1 MKMQRSIR
9 CLLAAMLILAMALSG
24 CGGGGKTSGGSGNT
38 PKSGNSSGNAG
49 GNSGGNSGGN
59 FTPYAAEDASKLVPL
74 NGDDGIAV
82 TDTKTKA
89 SNGIL
94 VAGDTG
100 YEMYGFSEGIAN
112 QYINCVKKANQTLGG
127 TVNIYDMV
135 IPTAMDTT
143 MPDALRK
150 TVKSGDQREAID
162 YIYKAIGNDAKCI
175 NIMDTLRQ
183 HKKEYL
189 YFRTDHH
196 WTALGAYY
204 AYVELC
210 KAMGKEPHNITDF
223 EKVTFAGFV
232 GSFYTH
238 TKDQNLLNNPDTVE
252 AFAPKGTNDMKF
264 TDKDG
269 KETAWKIIK
278 DVDNWA
284 AGTKYNTFIGG
295 DNPWSVIDNP
305 KVTDGSSCLVIKE
318 SFGNAMIPFLVDHY
332 QHIYIVDYRYYTGSI
347 KDLYSTYKFKDVI
360 ILSAISA
367 GMGSNNLTKLDAFLK

>member
-1 MKMQRSIR
+1 MQRSIK
-9 CLLAAMLILAMALSG
+9 CLLAAVLILALAMSG
-24 CGGGGKTSGGSGNT
+24 CGGGSKGKTSGGSGNT
-38 PKSGNSSGNAG
+38 AKSGNAG
-49 GNSGGNSGGN
+49 SNSGGGNTNGGW
-59 FTPYAAEDASKLVPL
+59 TAYKEDTSNLVPL
-74 NGDDGIAV
+74 NGDDGIDV
-82 TDTKTKA
+82 SGISTK
-89 SNGIL
+89 SYDGVL
-94 VAGDTG
+94 VAGDAG
-100 YEMYGFSEGIAN
+100 YEYYGFNEDISTRYA
-112 QYINCVKKANQTLGG
+112 NCVKKANQVLGG
-127 TVNIYDMV
+127 VAPIYDIV

-150 TVKSGDQREAID
+150 TVKSGDQKEAIKF
-162 YIYKAIGNDAKCI
+162 IYDAIGTDAKCI
-175 NIMDTLRQ
+175 NILDTLRQ

-210 KAMGKEPHNITDF
+210 KAKGIEPHNISDY

-238 TKDQNLLNNPDTVE
+238 SKDKNLLDNPDTVE
-252 AFAPKGTNDMKF
+252 AFVPKGTNDMKF

-269 KETAWKIIK
+269 KETAWKVIK

-305 KVTDGSSCLVIKE
+305 SIKDGSSCLVMKE

-347 KDLYSTYKFKDVI
+347 TELYSQYKFKDI
-360 ILSAISA
+360 IFLSAISA
-367 GMGSNNLTKLDAFLK
+367 GMGSNNLAKLEAFLK